1 MIRLSSIS
9 YETPSKTFFVAR
21 EGKGLYRVYE
31 NHPIAAKLCATFHFS
46 TNSAKAMGLAVERA
60 NKLEEIRFGVA

>member
-1 MIRLSSIS
+1 MRLANIS

-31 NHPIAAKLCATFHFS
+31 NHPVASKLCATFHFS
-46 TNSAKAMGLAVERA
+46 TNSAKAMSLAIERA
-60 NKLEEIRFGVA
+60 NKLEEIRFGGS